1 MKVGFGITVFF
12 LEYFW
17 NIISWTLFK
26 QYSLSNQTTTKN
38 RNWATILSSYRVCE
52 FIKDSDTIVFIDDSS
67 GSVSQGAPKDANDYQ
82 KYSSKNTD
90 FYDGTDLKATIGSY
104 PINDYKEGKNYL
116 EGKIYKM
123 SIYKKALNADQVL
136 HNYLQGAEDF
146 DITSNTAVNATT
158 SVSSSSGGY

>member
-1 MKVGFGITVFF
+1 MSLTWSNVTDATSFKIYRSINALGRFDSMSLLTTVSNSYFGG
-12 LEYFW
+12 
-17 NIISWTLFK
+17 
-26 QYSLSNQTTTKN
+26 
-38 RNWATILSSYRVCE
+38 
-52 FIKDSDTIVFIDDSS
+52 KDSDTIVFIDDSS